1 MIRETF
7 RMAWTNIVHHKMR
20 SFLTTLGVIIGVAS
34 IIALISIVNGATAS
48 INAEVSTF
56 GANKLTIQTTASPL
70 KAGLSQ
76 GQLEELNQVDGT
88 RGIAPTLTTQ
98 LSVRSADARLD
109 DVTISGRNHIYYQE
123 SADVTQGREIKI
135 SDVEQETVVAVISP
149 SVARTLFPGREP
161 VGQSLFLNGLTY
173 QVIGVSDADSEEVV
187 IPYTTAL
194 RTLDIDTVQQVDVFK
209 EESAD
214 VVTVK
219 RDLSAKMYQFYNEQE
234 DRYTIVSL
242 DEALDSIDQINTML
256 SLLLTGIA
264 SISLIVGGIGI
275 MNMMLVSVTER
286 TTEIGLRKA
295 LGARPRAIRLQFL
308 LESILLSLMGGG
320 IGIIVGV
327 GLAYLVS
334 LLIGTTFTIS
344 VGTLLLAAGFSM
356 LVGVVFGYAPARKA
370 SLLHPIEALR
380 NA

>member
-149 SVARTLFPGREP
+149 SVARTLFPGQEP

-173 QVIGVSDADSEEVV
+173 QVIGVSDADSEEIV

-214 VVTVK
+214 VATVK

-242 DEALDSIDQINTML
+242 DEALDSIYQINTML

>member
-98 LSVRSADARLD
+98 LSIRSADARLD

-149 SVARTLFPGREP
+149 SVARTLFPGQEP

-173 QVIGVSDADSEEVV
+173 QVIGVSDADSEEIV

-214 VVTVK
+214 VATVK
-219 RDLSAKMYQFYNEQE
+219 RDLSAKKYQFYNEQE

-356 LVGVVFGYAPARKA
+356 LVGIVFGYAPARKA

>member
-98 LSVRSADARLD
+98 LSIRSADARLD

-149 SVARTLFPGREP
+149 SVARTLFPGQEP

-173 QVIGVSDADSEEVV
+173 QVIGVSDADSEEIV

-214 VVTVK
+214 VATVK

>member
-98 LSVRSADARLD
+98 LSIRSADARLD

-149 SVARTLFPGREP
+149 SVARTLFPGQKP

-214 VVTVK
+214 VATVK

>member
-109 DVTISGRNHIYYQE
+109 DVTISGRNQIYYQE

-149 SVARTLFPGREP
+149 SVARTLFPGQEP

-194 RTLDIDTVQQVDVFK
+194 RTLDIDKVQQVDVFK

-214 VVTVK
+214 VATVK

>member
-98 LSVRSADARLD
+98 LSIRSADARLD

-149 SVARTLFPGREP
+149 SVARTLFPGQEP

>member
-98 LSVRSADARLD
+98 LSIRSADARLD

-149 SVARTLFPGREP
+149 SVARTLFPGQEP

-209 EESAD
+209 EESGD
-214 VVTVK
+214 VATVK

>member
-149 SVARTLFPGREP
+149 SVARTLFPGQEP

-173 QVIGVSDADSEEVV
+173 QVIGVSDADPEEIV

-214 VVTVK
+214 VATVK

>member
-56 GANKLTIQTTASPL
+56 GANKLTIQTTTSPL

-149 SVARTLFPGREP
+149 SVARTLFPGQEP

-173 QVIGVSDADSEEVV
+173 QVIGVSDTDSEEIV

-214 VVTVK
+214 VATVK

>member
-98 LSVRSADARLD
+98 LSIRSADARLD

-214 VVTVK
+214 VATVK

>member
-98 LSVRSADARLD
+98 LSIRSADARLD
-109 DVTISGRNHIYYQE
+109 DVTISGRNQIYYQE

-149 SVARTLFPGREP
+149 SVARTLFPGQEP

-214 VVTVK
+214 VATVK

>member
-149 SVARTLFPGREP
+149 SVARTLFPGQEP

-214 VVTVK
+214 VATVK

-344 VGTLLLAAGFSM
+344 FGTLLLAAGFSM

>member
-109 DVTISGRNHIYYQE
+109 DVTISGRNQIYYQE

-149 SVARTLFPGREP
+149 SVARTLFPGQEP

-214 VVTVK
+214 VATVK

>member
-149 SVARTLFPGREP
+149 SVARTLFPGQEP

-214 VVTVK
+214 VATVK

-295 LGARPRAIRLQFL
+295 LGARPPAIRLQFL

>member
-98 LSVRSADARLD
+98 LSIRSADARLD

-149 SVARTLFPGREP
+149 SVARTLFPGQEP

-173 QVIGVSDADSEEVV
+173 QVIGVSDADSEEIV

-214 VVTVK
+214 VATVK

-356 LVGVVFGYAPARKA
+356 LVGIVFGYAPARKA

>member
-98 LSVRSADARLD
+98 LSIRSADARLD

-149 SVARTLFPGREP
+149 SVARTLFPGQEP

-214 VVTVK
+214 VATVK

>member
-149 SVARTLFPGREP
+149 SVARTLFPGQEP

-173 QVIGVSDADSEEVV
+173 QVIGVSDADSEEIV

-214 VVTVK
+214 VATVK

-327 GLAYLVS
+327 GQAYLVS

>member
-149 SVARTLFPGREP
+149 SVARTLFPGQEP

-173 QVIGVSDADSEEVV
+173 QVIGVSDADSEEIV

-214 VVTVK
+214 VATVK

-356 LVGVVFGYAPARKA
+356 LVGIVFGYAPARKA

>member
-149 SVARTLFPGREP
+149 SVARTLFPGQEP

-173 QVIGVSDADSEEVV
+173 QVIGVSDADSEEIV

-214 VVTVK
+214 VATVK

>member
-88 RGIAPTLTTQ
+88 RGVAPTLTTQ

-123 SADVTQGREIKI
+123 SADVTQGREITI
-135 SDVEQETVVAVISP
+135 ADVEQETVVAVISP
-149 SVARTLFPGREP
+149 SVARTLFPGQEP

-214 VVTVK
+214 VATVK

>member
-98 LSVRSADARLD
+98 LSMRSADARLD

-214 VVTVK
+214 VATVK

>member
-48 INAEVSTF
+48 INAKVSTF

-149 SVARTLFPGREP
+149 SVARTLFPRQKP

-214 VVTVK
+214 VATVK

>member
-149 SVARTLFPGREP
+149 SVARALFPGQEP

-209 EESAD
+209 EESVD
-214 VVTVK
+214 VATVK

>member
-1 MIRETF
+1 MIRETL
-7 RMAWTNIVHHKMR
+7 RMAWTNILHHKMR

-56 GANKLTIQTTASPL
+56 GANKLTVQTTASPL

-88 RGIAPTLTTQ
+88 RGIAPTLTTR
-98 LSVRSADARLD
+98 LSIRSTDNRLD

-135 SDVEQETVVAVISP
+135 SDVQQETLVAVISP
-149 SVARTLFPGREP
+149 SVARTLFPGQLP
-161 VGQSLFLNGLTY
+161 IGQSLFLNGLTY
-173 QVIGVSDADSEEVV
+173 HVIGVSETESDEVV

-194 RTLDIDTVQQVDVFK
+194 RTLDVDTVTQVDIFK
-209 EESAD
+209 DESAD
-214 VVTVK
+214 VAAVK
-219 RDLSAKMYQFYNEQE
+219 RDLSAKLYQFYNGQE

-264 SISLIVGGIGI
+264 SISLLVGGIGI

-295 LGARPRAIRLQFL
+295 LGAKPRAIRLQFL
-308 LESILLSLMGGG
+308 LESILLSLMGGV

-327 GLAYLVS
+327 GLAFVVS

-344 VGTLLLAAGFSM
+344 IGTLLLAAGFSM
-356 LVGVVFGYAPARKA
+356 VVGIVFGYAPARKA
-370 SLLHPIEALR
+370 SLLHPIDALR

>member
-7 RMAWTNIVHHKMR
+7 RMAWTNIVHHKMW

-149 SVARTLFPGREP
+149 SVARTLFPGQEP

-173 QVIGVSDADSEEVV
+173 QVIGVSDADSEEIV

-214 VVTVK
+214 VATVK

>member
-34 IIALISIVNGATAS
+34 IITLISIVNGATAS

-149 SVARTLFPGREP
+149 SVARTLFPGQEP

-173 QVIGVSDADSEEVV
+173 QVIGVSDADSEEIV

-214 VVTVK
+214 VATVK

-356 LVGVVFGYAPARKA
+356 LVGIVFGYAPARKA

>member
-56 GANKLTIQTTASPL
+56 GANKLTIQTTTSPL

-88 RGIAPTLTTQ
+88 RGISPTLTTQ

-149 SVARTLFPGREP
+149 SVARTLFPGQEP

-214 VVTVK
+214 VATVK

>member
-7 RMAWTNIVHHKMR
+7 LMAWTNIVHHKMR

-149 SVARTLFPGREP
+149 SVARTLFPGQEP

-173 QVIGVSDADSEEVV
+173 QVIGVSDADSEEIV

-214 VVTVK
+214 VATVK

-356 LVGVVFGYAPARKA
+356 LVGIVFGYAPARKA

>member
-98 LSVRSADARLD
+98 LSIRSADARLD

-149 SVARTLFPGREP
+149 SVARTLFPGLEP

-173 QVIGVSDADSEEVV
+173 QVIGVSDADSEEIV

-214 VVTVK
+214 VATVK

>member
-149 SVARTLFPGREP
+149 SVARTLFPGQEP

-214 VVTVK
+214 VATVK

>member
-56 GANKLTIQTTASPL
+56 GANKLTIQTTTSPL

-88 RGIAPTLTTQ
+88 RGISPTLTTQ

-123 SADVTQGREIKI
+123 SADVTQGREITI
-135 SDVEQETVVAVISP
+135 ADVEQETVVAVISP
-149 SVARTLFPGREP
+149 SVARTLFPGQEP

-209 EESAD
+209 KESAD
-214 VVTVK
+214 VATVK

-264 SISLIVGGIGI
+264 SISLFVGGIGI

-286 TTEIGLRKA
+286 TTEIGLR
-295 LGARPRAIRLQFL
+295 
-308 LESILLSLMGGG
+308 
-320 IGIIVGV
+320 
-327 GLAYLVS
+327 
-334 LLIGTTFTIS
+334 
-344 VGTLLLAAGFSM
+344 
-356 LVGVVFGYAPARKA
+356 
-370 SLLHPIEALR
+370 